1 MEKKKKN
8 ISEKAGKTI
17 TEKEFKETIDNYG
30 KSEDRMPEINEI
42 KQQEN
47 KNLAQMCLGNL
58 EQIEKSVMEIEKMIK
73 EFQKIELKQTRS
85 YIETQKELL
94 KYFVR

>member
-17 TEKEFKETIDNYG
+17 TEKEFKETINNYG

-42 KQQEN
+42 KKQEN
-47 KNLAQMCLGNL
+47 RNLAQMCLGNL
-58 EQIEKSVMEIEKMIK
+58 EQIEKSVIEIEKEIK
-73 EFQKIELKQTRS
+73 EFQEIQLTQMKS

>member
-1 MEKKKKN
+1 
-8 ISEKAGKTI
+8 
-17 TEKEFKETIDNYG
+17 
-30 KSEDRMPEINEI
+30 MPDINEI
-42 KQQEN
+42 KKQEN
-47 KNLAQMCLGNL
+47 RNLAQMCLGNL

-73 EFQKIELKQTRS
+73 EFQEIQLTQMKS